1 MSKSVLVINTP
12 ERCIDCEIG
21 QNYSNIIETCVSCP
35 IAGKSALDGEA
46 ESIPDWCPLKPLPE
60 KMKVTGFITA
70 SISKREAN
78 YRAIRSAGTIVLMRL
93 QEEWING
100 MCKEM

>member
-1 MSKSVLVINTP
+1 MSKSVLVIDTP

-46 ESIPDWCPLKPLPE
+46 ESIPGWCPLMDLPE
-60 KMKVTGFITA
+60 KDNGDYPANTFDAGFVEGWNECIDEITG
-70 SISKREAN
+70 
-78 YRAIRSAGTIVLMRL
+78 
-93 QEEWING
+93 G
-100 MCKEM
+100 MD